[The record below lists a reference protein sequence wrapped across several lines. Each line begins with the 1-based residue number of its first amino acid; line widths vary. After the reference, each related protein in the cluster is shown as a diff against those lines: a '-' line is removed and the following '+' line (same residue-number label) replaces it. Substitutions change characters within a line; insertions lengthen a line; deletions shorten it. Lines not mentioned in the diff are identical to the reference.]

1 MQKQH
6 SRLDMIPGSAIEN
19 LKKPNQIDDNSLEN
33 TVDNIVMQ
41 EQLEAGSSPITEELI
56 CPNKTLKSNKL
67 VQLEVCP
74 FELSSHHLLSVLRLK
89 LSRNVPVH
97 HRKEV
102 IALHTSLSLFH
113 SLCYENVFVV
123 NLKWLS
129 FFNSNDAFAE

>member
-19 LKKPNQIDDNSLEN
+19 LKKPNQIDDNSLEY
-33 TVDNIVMQ
+33 TVDDIVLQ
-41 EQLEAGSSPITEELI
+41 EQLEAGSSPITEEVI
-56 CPNKTLKSNKL
+56 CPNKMLKSEKL

-89 LSRNVPVH
+89 LSCNIPVH
-97 HRKEV
+97 HRIEV
-102 IALHTSLSLFH
+102 IAHT
-113 SLCYENVFVV
+113 LCYENVFVV